1 MIDQGLA
8 TAAITYVG
16 VLIAVGAVVLLA
28 LGAWA
33 VRSPLNEWIQRR
45 HAVRRSDQ
53 NTRLGHA
60 PHPAH

>member
-8 TAAITYVG
+8 TAAITFVG

-33 VRSPLNEWIQRR
+33 VRSPLNDWNQRR
-45 HAVRRSDQ
+45 HAARSNQ
-53 NTRLGHA
+53 NAPLGRT
-60 PHPAH
+60 PHPVH